1 MKVYEPNRDQPNVQG
16 DFIVK
21 YYLFKLSS
29 VRTPDECPRYQ
40 SHTH

>member
-1 MKVYEPNRDQPNVQG
+1 MKVYEPNRDQPSVQG
-16 DFIVK
+16 DFIFNQS
-21 YYLFKLSS
+21 LFNLSS